1 MKYDKSIYDY
11 DDKKRYKESYEV
23 NDFLKTIIIMSLSTV
38 VSIMFGKLEFN
49 ESNIILIFILG
60 VLFTARSTEGYFY
73 GTMASVIGVLT
84 FNFFFTVPYYTFRAY
99 RSDYPITFFVMLS
112 VAIITSMLTSKV
124 KKEAEIAYIRE
135 KRIRLLYTNNKKL
148 LIARNKDQIIELCG
162 KSLVDMCNRSV
173 IIAVK
178 DSQNNLMDPRIF
190 VEESDIG
197 SENIFQS
204 SLERN
209 ALREVLKSGEIVG
222 MGTDFF
228 NKNRAYYYPI
238 KGQHDILGVIGMTCL
253 QKNELTAN
261 EKITLASISAQV
273 ALALER
279 EELFE
284 KSKQANL
291 DAESERLR
299 GNLLR
304 SISHD
309 LRTPLT
315 SIMGSAST
323 ILENYDLL
331 DKELQKELLQNIC
344 EDGNWLIHSVE
355 NILSMT
361 RIDEGR
367 LEIKK
372 EPEIVEEIIT
382 EAVSRVKKFEDKRNI
397 KIDLPTEMIL
407 IPVDGLLIEQV
418 LVNLIYNAIKYT
430 PDNSYIEVKVKA
442 LKDKVI
448 FQVLDNGNGI
458 PEEDLPNIFTRFYT
472 KSKTKQLENRGIGLG
487 LAICKSIIKAHNGEI
502 KAFNNELGSAT
513 FRFSIPRDGGM

>member
-1 MKYDKSIYDY
+1 MIKVYMIMMI
-11 DDKKRYKESYEV
+11 KRKIKNPYRI

-73 GTMASVIGVLT
+73 GAMASVIGVLA
-84 FNFFFTVPYYTFRAY
+84 FNFFFTVPYYTFMAY

-178 DSQNNLMDPRIF
+178 DSRNNLMDPRIF

-197 SENIFQS
+197 NENIFQS

-209 ALREVLKSGEIVG
+209 ALREVLKSGEVVG
-222 MGTDFF
+222 MGTDSF

-273 ALALER
+273 ALALEQR
-279 EELFE
+279 
-284 KSKQANL
+284 
-291 DAESERLR
+291 
-299 GNLLR
+299 
-304 SISHD
+304 
-309 LRTPLT
+309 RT
-315 SIMGSAST
+315 I
-323 ILENYDLL
+323 
-331 DKELQKELLQNIC
+331 
-344 EDGNWLIHSVE
+344 
-355 NILSMT
+355 
-361 RIDEGR
+361 
-367 LEIKK
+367 
-372 EPEIVEEIIT
+372 
-382 EAVSRVKKFEDKRNI
+382 
-397 KIDLPTEMIL
+397 
-407 IPVDGLLIEQV
+407 
-418 LVNLIYNAIKYT
+418 
-430 PDNSYIEVKVKA
+430 
-442 LKDKVI
+442 
-448 FQVLDNGNGI
+448 
-458 PEEDLPNIFTRFYT
+458 
-472 KSKTKQLENRGIGLG
+472 
-487 LAICKSIIKAHNGEI
+487 
-502 KAFNNELGSAT
+502 
-513 FRFSIPRDGGM
+513 